1 MNIAAKID
9 EQGKW
14 AWIALMVVGFIIFW
28 PIGLA
33 LLFYIM
39 WSGRMG
45 CWKHGRV
52 GHRHGPGRWHGLS
65 GRSSGNTAFDE
76 YKAETLRR
84 LEDEQKEFVDFLDR
98 LRAAKDKAE
107 FDQFMAERRNRPA
120 EPESGSDE
128 PPAAPSGPTGPASP
142 APQPQA

>member
-1 MNIAAKID
+1 MERTMDIAAKID

-14 AWIALMVVGFIIFW
+14 AWIALMVVGFIVFW

-33 LLFYIM
+33 LLFYLM

-45 CWKHGRV
+45 CWKNGHVGR
-52 GHRHGPGRWHGLS
+52 RNGPGRWYGVR
-65 GRSSGNTAFDE
+65 GAAGGSSGNTAFDE

-98 LRAAKDKAE
+98 LRQSKDKAE
-107 FDQFMAERRNRPA
+107 FDQFMADRRNRPA
-120 EPESGSDE
+120 PESPD
-128 PPAAPSGPTGPASP
+128 AD
-142 APQPQA
+142 APQPQG